1 LHREIF
7 QEKNAVSLNRKC
19 ILIIGIPVFS
29 LFLLIGLGRWA
40 LGTLSDDLNEIVNNQ
55 FSGLI
60 EKQILPLIADDMLP
74 LLNTDIPQLQ
84 ELQASIKA
92 MMEADRDITQAAIAE
107 KMSLVASEPG
117 EIKAAQEASQ
127 GSITKT
133 EAKILKA
140 SDKFDSEET
149 KALYARFTEAFEL
162 WKTKSHR
169 VFVLANT
176 PGKLRFARKAS
187 DTGSAFKAF
196 TEVRSI
202 IAELQAIQENR
213 IRQAIA
219 NIETKK
225 AHINDQEELIEKNQR
240 QVFAIGATTRK
251 NAAWMTRLFF
261 AIGLLSATVA
271 IGVAWYVARL
281 ITRPVNRVVDGLRE
295 IAEGDGDLTTRLEV
309 TSRDEVGELSRWFNT
324 FIGQLQT
331 MIRQINGNAGTLLSA
346 SSSLSGLS
354 LEMSTETEAMSKKST
369 TVATSVDEINSNFTA
384 IAATMEQTSANIA
397 MIAAATEEM
406 TASLGEIARNSEE
419 ARKAT
424 GMAVS
429 QANSAS
435 TQVEELGTSA
445 EEIGK
450 VVETITDISEQ
461 TKLLA
466 LNATIEAA
474 RAGDAGKGFAV
485 VASEIKELAELTAR
499 ATQEIREKIETNQRS
514 ASGTVHD
521 INEINKSIHNVNEMV
536 GAIAAAVEEQSATT
550 QEIAENV
557 NQAAQGVNDVNTS
570 IAQNATGA
578 SEIATE
584 ISEVNLLIGEIAS
597 RSASVN
603 TSTVDLTRFAEE
615 LKSLVGKFKV

>member
-1 LHREIF
+1 M
-7 QEKNAVSLNRKC
+7 SLNRKC

-40 LGTLSDDLNEIVNNQ
+40 LGTLSDDLNDIVTNQ

-60 EKQILPLIADDMLP
+60 EKQILPLITDDMLP
-74 LLNTDIPQLQ
+74 LINTDIPQLQ

-117 EIKAAQEASQ
+117 EIKAAQEASRL
-127 GSITKT
+127 SIEETRANM
-133 EAKILKA
+133 EKA
-140 SDKFDSEET
+140 SAKFDTEET
-149 KALYARFTEAFEL
+149 QALYSRFTERFDH
-162 WKTKSHR
+162 WKAKSQR

-196 TEVRSI
+196 TEVRGTI
-202 IAELQAIQENR
+202 GELQAIQENR
-213 IRQAIA
+213 IQQAIA
-219 NIETKK
+219 RIDSKK
-225 AHINDQEELIEKNQR
+225 THINNQEHLIESNRR
-240 QVFAIGATTRK
+240 QVFAIGTTTRK
-251 NAAWMTRLFF
+251 NASRMTRLFF
-261 AIGLLSATVA
+261 AIGLLSAAVA
-271 IGVAWYVARL
+271 LGVAWYVARL
-281 ITRPVNRVVDGLRE
+281 ITGPVNRVVDGLRD

-324 FIGQLQT
+324 FIGQLQD

-346 SSSLSGLS
+346 SSGLSGLS
-354 LEMSTETEAMSKKST
+354 HEMSTDTEAMSGKST
-369 TVATSVDEINSNFTA
+369 TVAGAADEMSTHFTA
-384 IAATMEQTSANIA
+384 IAATMEQTAANIA

-406 TASLGEIARNSEE
+406 TGSLGEIARNSEE
-419 ARKAT
+419 ASQAT
-424 GMAVS
+424 GMAVT

-514 ASGTVHD
+514 AAGTVRD
-521 INEINKSIHNVNEMV
+521 INEINTSIHNVNEMV

-550 QEIAENV
+550 REIAENV
-557 NQAAQGVNDVNTS
+557 NQAAQGVDDVNTN
-570 IAQNATGA
+570 IAQNATVAG
-578 SEIATE
+578 EIATD
-584 ISEVNLLIGEIAS
+584 ISEVNQLIGEVAT
-597 RSASVN
+597 RSARVN
-603 TSTVDLTRFAEE
+603 TGTADQTRSAEE
-615 LKSLVGKFKV
+615 LKLLVGKFRV